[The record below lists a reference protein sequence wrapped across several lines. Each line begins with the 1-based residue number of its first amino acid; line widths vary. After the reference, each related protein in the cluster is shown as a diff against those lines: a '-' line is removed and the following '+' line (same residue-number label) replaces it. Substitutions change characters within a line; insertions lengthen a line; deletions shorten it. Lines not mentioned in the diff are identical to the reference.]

1 MKNTI
6 KSVLVIFFIALTVR
20 AIYFIGMQN
29 SNIIQAINS
38 TLDSRFYDTWAQ
50 KIINEGWIGRE
61 VFFMNPGY
69 PYFMAILYS
78 LFGTAVNTVLLVQF
92 LIGSLSCVLVYLI
105 AKKVFNPSVAFISG
119 IIASFYGISIFYEG
133 LLVTASIITFINLI
147 IIYLLLNLDFTD
159 KILRAKPFL
168 FITGILLG
176 ISALIRPNI
185 LLFAVLIPIY
195 IVWKSKTY
203 SNRPLLFALKFIA
216 IFLVGIFLSIFP
228 VTLRNYV
235 VSREFVITTSGA
247 GMNFYMGNNPQANG
261 SYKVLAFARSD
272 PRYEGEDFRKE
283 ASRITGRDLTLSESS
298 KFWFGNLWNTLR
310 RNR

>member
-203 SNRPLLFALKFIA
+203 SNRPLLW
-216 IFLVGIFLSIFP
+216 
-228 VTLRNYV
+228 RW
-235 VSREFVITTSGA
+235 SRE
-247 GMNFYMGNNPQANG
+247 
-261 SYKVLAFARSD
+261 
-272 PRYEGEDFRKE
+272 
-283 ASRITGRDLTLSESS
+283 
-298 KFWFGNLWNTLR
+298 
-310 RNR
+310 